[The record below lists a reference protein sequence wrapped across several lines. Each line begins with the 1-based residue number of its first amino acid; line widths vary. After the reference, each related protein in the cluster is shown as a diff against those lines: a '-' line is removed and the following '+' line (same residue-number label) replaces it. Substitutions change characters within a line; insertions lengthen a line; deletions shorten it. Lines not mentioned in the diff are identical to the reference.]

1 MAIKGF
7 TMLKEKTREKNSPAL
22 SRCEERKQVIDHGK
36 ILSPGGKLDA
46 EIKENIQQALW
57 KDDVIRA
64 LEYVEIDVRV
74 QSGVVHLNGHIMSKT
89 SLGRVESAIQTVA
102 GIQKIYNHL
111 VLDDALTLDISTAL
125 GELEHLYGCKFFTG
139 VSHGVVSLNGT
150 VSHEKEKLLAEQCAA
165 GNPNVRGVINNIQIT
180 GQPVKVQDQPFLQPA
195 IGQTIYFLD
204 WVSGIVKQVLLNPN
218 NRRVIAMVIQ
228 WKFSDQQDGKTRLTD
243 NLIVVPNQ
251 AIRYLTKVSGFL
263 YITSAEKE
271 KYMEYSPDYFIAA
284 ENDWVAPY
292 PYCAEDV
299 LFPVSYQQAG
309 GKLEALS
316 SLAQSIL
323 LVKDQVEKEVLLAN
337 DSLGG

>member
-1 MAIKGF
+1 MAVKGF

-22 SRCEERKQVIDHGK
+22 SRCEERKQVVDHGK
-36 ILSPGGKLDA
+36 TLSPGERSDA
-46 EIKENIQQALW
+46 EIKENIQHALW

-74 QSGVVHLNGHIMSKT
+74 QNGIVHLNGHIMSKT
-89 SLGRVESAIQTVA
+89 SLGRVESAIQTVP
-102 GIQKIYNHL
+102 GILKIYNHL

-125 GELEHLYGCKFFTG
+125 GTLEHQYGCKFFTG
-139 VSHGVVSLNGT
+139 ASHGVVSLNGT
-150 VSHEKEKLLAEQCAA
+150 VGNEKEKLLAEQCAA
-165 GNPNVRGVINNIQIT
+165 GNPNVRGVINNIQVA
-180 GQPVKVQDQPFLQPA
+180 GRPVKLQDQSFLQPA

-204 WVSGIVKQVLLNPN
+204 WVSGIVKQVVVNPN

-228 WKFSDQQDGKTRLTD
+228 WKFSDQQDDKTRLTE

-251 AIRYLTKVSGFL
+251 AIRYLTKISGFL
-263 YITSAEKE
+263 YITSTEKE
-271 KYMEYSPDYFIAA
+271 KYMEYSTDYFVAA
-284 ENDWVAPY
+284 ENDWVPPY
-292 PYCAEDV
+292 PYCVEDV

-323 LVKDQVEKEVLLAN
+323 LVKDQVEKEALLAN